1 MKNVKN
7 AVKILIVLSTIVL
20 SLPIKAQ
27 QQWKFHIAF
36 EDATMARDTIWYIWD
51 TTATFCGIDTLLG
64 EGNPHMNYNEFNVYT
79 KIGCDY
85 PGDTTKIVAFPFNL
99 SFEQMIHAINFELPI
114 KITWDSSLFH
124 APWLPSTPVGWVN
137 SAGIGNDYFFHIN
150 NVEVGGF
157 FDMTIADSIIAP
169 EPDNPDPWFWNPA
182 AHFPMG
188 IAMSQDPSTTINVP
202 NRISNAFFRLDA
214 YPNPFNNIVKLN
226 IESQNPNE
234 SLIISVIGLFGR
246 VLHQAELSGVNGNYD
261 GAVLHELENK
271 LSIAPP
277 GFYIAVLQ
285 SKQSVVSSIK
295 IVKLK

>member
-1 MKNVKN
+1 MRNIKN

-51 TTATFCGIDTLLG
+51 TTATFEGADTLL
-64 EGNPHMNYNEFNVYT
+64 NEVSHEFDYDKFNVWTYN
-79 KIGCDY
+79 
-85 PGDTTKIVAFPFNL
+85 PGLFYSDSIKTLAFPYEFSL
-99 SFEQMIHAINFELPI
+99 GGQIDAMNFELPI

-137 SAGIGNDYFFHIN
+137 SAGIGNDYFFMIN

-157 FDMTIADSIIAP
+157 FDMTITDSIIAP
-169 EPDNPDPWFWNPA
+169 EPDNPDPWFWLPA
-182 AHFPMG
+182 RHFPMG
-188 IAMSQDPSTTINVP
+188 IAMSQDPSTTIDVP
-202 NRISNAFFRLDA
+202 RANINAFFRLDA
-214 YPNPFNNIVKLN
+214 YPNPFNNNVKLK
-226 IESQNPNE
+226 IESPNPNE
-234 SLIISVIGLFGR
+234 PLTISVIDLFGR
-246 VLHQAELSGVNGNYD
+246 LLHQAELSGAYGNYD
-261 GAVLHELENK
+261 GPVLQELERKFN
-271 LSIAPP
+271 IAPP

-285 SKQSVVSSIK
+285 SKQSIINSIK

>member
-36 EDATMARDTIWYIWD
+36 EDATMARDTIWFIWD
-51 TTATFCGIDTLLG
+51 TTATFEGADTLL
-64 EGNPHMNYNEFNVYT
+64 NEVSAVFDYEKFNVWTYNP
-79 KIGCDY
+79 GLFY
-85 PGDTTKIVAFPFNL
+85 PDSIKTLAFPYIHSL
-99 SFEQMIHAINFELPI
+99 GGQIHAMNFELPI

-234 SLIISVIGLFGR
+234 SLIISVIDLFGR